1 MGKVISIAN
10 QKGGVGKS
18 TTAINLAA
26 CLAEKKK
33 NILLIDLDPQS
44 NTTSGYGIEKESIKN
59 SVYDL
64 IMGECSIEDAILN
77 MEYPKMDIISSVPD
91 LAGAEIELLE
101 FEDKEFRLKNS
112 LDTIKSNY
120 DYIFIDCPP
129 SLSMITINGLAA
141 SDAILIP
148 MQAEYYAMEGLALL
162 INTIEMIRENINPA
176 LDIQGILFTMYDGR
190 TKLSQEIVENVKTNL
205 NVKIY
210 NTVIPR
216 NVRLAE
222 APSYGVPINLYDK
235 KSKGAKAYISLAEE
249 FLEMEGNNG
258 K

>member
-141 SDAILIP
+141 SDSILIP

>member
-1 MGKVISIAN
+1 MGKIVSIAN

-44 NTTSGYGIEKESIKN
+44 NTTSGYGIEKENIN
-59 SVYDL
+59 HSVYEL
-64 IMGECSIEDAILN
+64 IMGECSTDEAVLN
-77 MEYPKMDIISSVPD
+77 LEYPKMDIISSVPD
-91 LAGAEIELLE
+91 LAGAEIELLD
-101 FEDKEFRLKNS
+101 FEDKEFRLKNA
-112 LDTIKSNY
+112 LDSIKDNY

-141 SDAILIP
+141 SDSILIP

-162 INTIEMIRENINPA
+162 INTIEMIRENINPD

-235 KSKGAKAYISLAEE
+235 KSKGAKAYLSLADE
-249 FLEMEGNNG
+249 FLEMEENNG

>member
-26 CLAEKKK
+26 CLAEKKQ

>member
-26 CLAEKKK
+26 CLAEKQK

-77 MEYPKMDIISSVPD
+77 MEYPKMDIIPSVPD

-162 INTIEMIRENINPA
+162 INTIEMIRENINPD
-176 LDIQGILFTMYDGR
+176 LDIQGIMFTMYDGR

>member
-33 NILLIDLDPQS
+33 SILLIDLDPQS
-44 NTTSGYGIEKESIKN
+44 NTTSGYGIEKDSIKN

-141 SDAILIP
+141 SDSILIP

>member
-26 CLAEKKK
+26 CLAEKNKK
-33 NILLIDLDPQS
+33 ILLIDLDPQS
-44 NTTSGYGIEKESIKN
+44 NTTSGYGIERENINNSI
-59 SVYDL
+59 YDL
-64 IMGECSIEDAILN
+64 IMGECSIEDAVLN
-77 MEYPKMDIISSVPD
+77 LEYPKMDIISSVPD
-91 LAGAEIELLE
+91 LAGAEIELLD
-101 FEDKEFRLKNS
+101 FEDKEYRLKNN
-112 LDTIKSNY
+112 LDSIKQNY
-120 DYIFIDCPP
+120 DYVFIDCPP

-141 SDAILIP
+141 SDSILIP

-176 LDIQGILFTMYDGR
+176 LDIEGILFTMYDGR
-190 TKLSQEIVENVKTNL
+190 TKLSQEIVDNVKTNL

-235 KSKGAKAYISLAEE
+235 KSKGAKAYISLADE
-249 FLEMEGNNG
+249 FLEMEEKNG

>member
-26 CLAEKKK
+26 CLAEKNKK
-33 NILLIDLDPQS
+33 ILLIDLDPQS
-44 NTTSGYGIEKESIKN
+44 NTTSGYGIERENINNSI
-59 SVYDL
+59 YDL
-64 IMGECSIEDAILN
+64 IMGECSIEDAVLN
-77 MEYPKMDIISSVPD
+77 LEYPKMDIISSVPD
-91 LAGAEIELLE
+91 LAGAEIELLD
-101 FEDKEFRLKNS
+101 FEDKEFRLKNN
-112 LDTIKSNY
+112 LDSIKQNY
-120 DYIFIDCPP
+120 DYVFIDCPP

-141 SDAILIP
+141 SDSILIP

-176 LDIQGILFTMYDGR
+176 LDIEGILFTMYDGR
-190 TKLSQEIVENVKTNL
+190 TKLSQEIVDNVKTNL

-235 KSKGAKAYISLAEE
+235 KSKGAKAYISLADE
-249 FLEMEGNNG
+249 FLEMEEKNG

>member
-26 CLAEKKK
+26 CLAEKQK

-44 NTTSGYGIEKESIKN
+44 NTTSGYGIEQENIN
-59 SVYDL
+59 HSVYDL
-64 IMGECSIEDAILN
+64 IMGECSTDEAVLN
-77 MEYPKMDIISSVPD
+77 LEYPKMDIISSVPD
-91 LAGAEIELLE
+91 LAGAEIELLD
-101 FEDKEFRLKNS
+101 FEDKEFRLKNA
-112 LDTIKSNY
+112 LDSIKDNY

-141 SDAILIP
+141 SDSILIP

-162 INTIEMIRENINPA
+162 INTIEMIRENINPD

-235 KSKGAKAYISLAEE
+235 KSKGAKAYLSLADE
-249 FLEMEGNNG
+249 FLEMEENNG